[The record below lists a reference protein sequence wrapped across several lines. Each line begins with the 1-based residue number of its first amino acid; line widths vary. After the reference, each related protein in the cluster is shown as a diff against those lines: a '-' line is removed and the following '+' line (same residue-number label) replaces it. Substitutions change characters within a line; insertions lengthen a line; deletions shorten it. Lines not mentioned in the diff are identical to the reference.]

1 MILLENQFLYVFRLL
16 ILGQMYIYLLTLN
29 AWCFGAGCCTSVI
42 FYLYL
47 LKSIYKCKIVPKCC
61 EPVEMI
67 HIFDLI

>member
-47 LKSIYKCKIVPKCC
+47 LKSIAYINAKLFLNAVSLLK
-61 EPVEMI
+61 
-67 HIFDLI
+67 